1 MRLDH
6 RHAPWAIFTFVA
18 TAIASLLYL
27 ANFFPDKLLFPIDL
41 PSWLGPVPP
50 LRNTFGGTPL
60 GLIFGTIAF
69 LIFLFAS
76 ALGVRKKKRLWR
88 IGHVQMW
95 LRAHI
100 WLTILTVPLVLF
112 HCGFQSGG
120 AHTSVLLWLYAF
132 VMGSGFFGLALQQFM
147 PRLMKERL
155 PNEVVFEQI
164 PHIREKLFEAAL
176 TLRQELRNAGKPPAP
191 AAGAK
196 AAPAAEAAAVATV
209 ATVVAPVEEDESPT
223 IIGEF
228 LDEEALPYLRA
239 RRGSSR
245 RLGDQRT
252 ADDLFRLLKLNVTDK
267 WRPRVEMLH
276 QWCADRRQMDL
287 QQRLH
292 HWLHGWLII
301 HVPTSFALLIMTAW
315 HAWAAV
321 SFLIVP

>member
-1 MRLDH
+1 MRIDH

-18 TAIASLLYL
+18 TAICALLYF
-27 ANFFPDKLLFPIDL
+27 ANFFPERLLFKIDL
-41 PSWLGPVPP
+41 PEWFGPTPP
-50 LRNTFGGTPL
+50 VRQTFGGTPL
-60 GLIFGTIAF
+60 GLLFGTLAF

-100 WLTILTVPLVLF
+100 WLSILTIPLVLF
-112 HCGFQSGG
+112 HCGFEAGG
-120 AHTSVLLWLYAF
+120 AHTSVLLLLYAF

-155 PNEVVFEQI
+155 PSEVVFEQI

-176 TLRQELRNAGKPPAP
+176 TLRQELRTAVKAPEPTAVAVAP
-191 AAGAK
+191 AG
-196 AAPAAEAAAVATV
+196 ESAAAIA
-209 ATVVAPVEEDESPT
+209 VVAPVEEDPSPGVL
-223 IIGEF
+223 GEF

-239 RRGSSR
+239 RRGGHF
-245 RLGDQRT
+245 RLGDQKT
-252 ADDLFRLLKLNVTDK
+252 ADDLFRLLKLSVTEK
-267 WRPRVEMLH
+267 WRPRVETLH
-276 QWCADRRQMDL
+276 QWCADRRQMDVQL
-287 QQRLH
+287 RLH

-301 HVPTSFALLIMTAW
+301 HVPTSFALLIMTTW
-315 HAWAAV
+315 HAWVAV